1 MITNIDISKR
11 NSFFIIVFGCLIY
24 NLFKYQNYIL
34 ITLSIIVA
42 FAYLYS
48 KNIKTPQTKR
58 IIIEKNDIKRLIE
71 EFTNMKYVN
80 PSENFILLNEK
91 PKVFKYIYIKPIFFD
106 KIYELRFIRKYS
118 KESILQIIVIL
129 EKFLKIFYNILS
141 ERYPIEGNIDY
152 MKDLHYEM
160 KNLRLVIHKHIPTY
174 SKRIH
179 RFGKKS
185 LRNVVDKNFEEILKL
200 MKDKID
206 IVISL
211 INEKK
216 INL

>member
-1 MITNIDISKR
+1 MILNIDFSKK
-11 NSFFIIVFGCLIY
+11 NVFFIIVFGCLIY

-34 ITLSIIVA
+34 ITLSILV
-42 FAYLYS
+42 FFSYLYS
-48 KNIKTPQTKR
+48 KNIKTQTKKK
-58 IIIEKNDIKRLIE
+58 IEKKDIKKLIE
-71 EFTNMKYVN
+71 EFTDIKYVN
-80 PSENFILLNEK
+80 PSENFVLLDEK
-91 PKVFKYIYIKPIFFD
+91 PKIFKYIYIKPIFFD
-106 KIYELRFIRKYS
+106 KIHELRFIRKYS
-118 KESILQIIVIL
+118 AESILQIVVIL

-160 KNLRLVIHKHIPTY
+160 KNLRLVIHKHIPSY

-185 LRNVVDKNFEEILKL
+185 LRNVVDENFEEILKL

>member
-24 NLFKYQNYIL
+24 NLFKYQNYTL

-48 KNIKTPQTKR
+48 KNIKTQTKKK
-58 IIIEKNDIKRLIE
+58 IEKKDIKKLIE
-71 EFTNMKYVN
+71 EFTDIKYVN

>member
-1 MITNIDISKR
+1 MILNIDFSKK
-11 NSFFIIVFGCLIY
+11 NVFFIVVFGCLIY
-24 NLFKYQNYIL
+24 NLLKYQNYIL
-34 ITLSIIVA
+34 ITLSILVF

-48 KNIKTPQTKR
+48 QNIKTQTKKK
-58 IIIEKNDIKRLIE
+58 IEKKDIKKLIE
-71 EFTNMKYVN
+71 EFTDVKYVN
-80 PSENFILLNEK
+80 PSQNFVLLDEK

-106 KIYELRFIRKYS
+106 KIHELRFIRKYS
-118 KESILQIIVIL
+118 AESILQIVVIL

-160 KNLRLVIHKHIPTY
+160 KNLRLVIHKHIPSY

-185 LRNVVDKNFEEILKL
+185 LRNVVDENFEEILKL

>member
-1 MITNIDISKR
+1 MILNIDFSKK
-11 NSFFIIVFGCLIY
+11 NVFFIIVFGCLIY

-34 ITLSIIVA
+34 ITLSILVF

-48 KNIKTPQTKR
+48 KNIKTQTKKK
-58 IIIEKNDIKRLIE
+58 IEKKDIKKLIE
-71 EFTNMKYVN
+71 EFTDIKYVN
-80 PSENFILLNEK
+80 PSENFVLLDEK
-91 PKVFKYIYIKPIFFD
+91 PKIFKYIYIKPIFFD
-106 KIYELRFIRKYS
+106 KIHELRFIRKYS
-118 KESILQIIVIL
+118 AESILQIVVIL

-160 KNLRLVIHKHIPTY
+160 KNLRLVIHKHIPSY

-185 LRNVVDKNFEEILKL
+185 LRNVVDENFEEILKL

>member
-1 MITNIDISKR
+1 MILDIDFSNKNI
-11 NSFFIIVFGCLIY
+11 FFAIVFGCMIY
-24 NLFKYQNYIL
+24 NFFKYQNYIL
-34 ITLSIIVA
+34 ITLSIIIC

-48 KNIKTPQTKR
+48 HNIEIQTKKT
-58 IIIEKNDIKRLIE
+58 IKKTDIKKLIE
-71 EFTNMKYVN
+71 EFTNINYVN
-80 PSENFILLNEK
+80 PSENFVLLDEK
-91 PKVFKYIYIKPIFFD
+91 PKKFKYIFIKPILFN
-106 KIYELRFIRKYS
+106 KIYELRFLRKYS

-141 ERYPIEGNIDY
+141 NRYAIEGNIDY
-152 MKDLHYEM
+152 MKDLHNEM
-160 KNLRLVIHKHIPTY
+160 KKLQIVIHKHIPTY

-179 RFGKKS
+179 RFGKTS
-185 LRNVVDKNFEEILKL
+185 LRTVVDENFKEILKL

-206 IVISL
+206 IVMSL

>member
-1 MITNIDISKR
+1 MILNIEFTNKNI
-11 NSFFIIVFGCLIY
+11 FFAIVFGCMIY

-34 ITLSIIVA
+34 ITLSII
-42 FAYLYS
+42 AYLAYIYLQTN
-48 KNIKTPQTKR
+48 KTQKKETIKKTDFK
-58 IIIEKNDIKRLIE
+58 KLIE
-71 EFTNMKYVN
+71 EFNEIPYVN
-80 PSENFILLNEK
+80 PSENFVLLDEK
-91 PKVFKYIYIKPIFFD
+91 PKIFKYIFIKPVFFD

-152 MKDLHYEM
+152 MKDLHQEM
-160 KNLRLVIHKHIPTY
+160 KNVKLVLHKHIPTY

-179 RFGKKS
+179 RFGKRS
-185 LRNVVDKNFEEILKL
+185 LRNVVDENFEEILKL

-206 IVISL
+206 IVLSL

-216 INL
+216 INLY

>member
-1 MITNIDISKR
+1 MILNIDFSKK
-11 NSFFIIVFGCLIY
+11 NVFFIIVFGCLIY

-34 ITLSIIVA
+34 ITLSILV
-42 FAYLYS
+42 FFSYVYS
-48 KNIKTPQTKR
+48 KNIKTQTKKK
-58 IIIEKNDIKRLIE
+58 IEKTDIKKLIE
-71 EFTNMKYVN
+71 EFTDIKYVN
-80 PSENFILLNEK
+80 PSENFVLLDEK
-91 PKVFKYIYIKPIFFD
+91 PKIFKYIYIKPIFFD
-106 KIYELRFIRKYS
+106 KIHELRFIRKYS
-118 KESILQIIVIL
+118 AESILQIVVIL

-160 KNLRLVIHKHIPTY
+160 KNLRLVIHKHIPSY

-185 LRNVVDKNFEEILKL
+185 LRNVVDENFEEILKL

>member
-1 MITNIDISKR
+1 MILNINFSNKNI
-11 NSFFIIVFGCLIY
+11 FFAIVFGCMIY

-34 ITLSIIVA
+34 ITLSIIIYFV
-42 FAYLYS
+42 YLYS
-48 KNIKTPQTKR
+48 QNIKTPQTKKK
-58 IIIEKNDIKRLIE
+58 IEKQDIKKLIE
-71 EFTNMKYVN
+71 EFSNTNYVN
-80 PSENFILLNEK
+80 PSENFVLLDEK
-91 PKVFKYIYIKPIFFD
+91 PKVFKYIYIKPLFFN
-106 KIYELRFIRKYS
+106 KIHELRFIRKYS
-118 KESILQIIVIL
+118 AESILQIIVIL

-152 MKDLHYEM
+152 MKDLYNEM
-160 KNLRLVIHKHIPTY
+160 KILQIVIHKHIPTY

-185 LRNVVDKNFEEILKL
+185 LRNVVDENFKEILKL
-200 MKDKID
+200 MKVKID

>member
-1 MITNIDISKR
+1 MILNIDFSKK
-11 NSFFIIVFGCLIY
+11 NVFFIIVFGCLIY

-34 ITLSIIVA
+34 ITLSILV
-42 FAYLYS
+42 FFSYVYS
-48 KNIKTPQTKR
+48 KNIKTQTKNK
-58 IIIEKNDIKRLIE
+58 IEKTYIKKLIE
-71 EFTNMKYVN
+71 EFTDIKYVN
-80 PSENFILLNEK
+80 PSENFVLLDEK
-91 PKVFKYIYIKPIFFD
+91 PKIFKYIYIKPIFFD
-106 KIYELRFIRKYS
+106 KIHELRFIRKYS
-118 KESILQIIVIL
+118 AESILQIVVIL

-160 KNLRLVIHKHIPTY
+160 KNLRLVIHKHIPSY

-185 LRNVVDKNFEEILKL
+185 LRNVVDENFEEILKL

>member
-1 MITNIDISKR
+1 MILNIDFSKK
-11 NSFFIIVFGCLIY
+11 NVFFIVVFGCLIY

-34 ITLSIIVA
+34 ITLSILVF

-48 KNIKTPQTKR
+48 KNIKTQTKKK
-58 IIIEKNDIKRLIE
+58 IEKKDIKKLIE
-71 EFTNMKYVN
+71 EFTDIKYVN
-80 PSENFILLNEK
+80 PSENFVLLDEK
-91 PKVFKYIYIKPIFFD
+91 PKIFKYIYIKPIFFD
-106 KIYELRFIRKYS
+106 KINELRFIRKYS
-118 KESILQIIVIL
+118 AESILQIVVIL

-160 KNLRLVIHKHIPTY
+160 KNLRLVIHKHIPSY

-185 LRNVVDKNFEEILKL
+185 LRNVVDENFEEILKL